1 MSSLVGN
8 IVCNKCYLH
17 LETFCMSRAAI
28 FEIKISGNLSGLQ
41 TVLCTLEEENKD
53 TSHIFL
59 PNKRAN
65 KMGNLAP
72 LSIVR

>member
-1 MSSLVGN
+1 
-8 IVCNKCYLH
+8 
-17 LETFCMSRAAI
+17 MSRAAI
-28 FEIKISGNLSGLQ
+28 FEIKISGNLCGLQ

-59 PNKRAN
+59 PHKRAN